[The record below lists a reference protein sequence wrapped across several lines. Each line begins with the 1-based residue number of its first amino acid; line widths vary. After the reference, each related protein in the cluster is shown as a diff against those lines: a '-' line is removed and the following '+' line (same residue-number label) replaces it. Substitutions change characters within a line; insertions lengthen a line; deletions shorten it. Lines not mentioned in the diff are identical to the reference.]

1 MDLLKPTLY
10 LIRGVSG
17 AGKSTFANSLYR
29 SQLVAGVIEADDY
42 FTNADG
48 DYLFNPQNLG
58 RAHHKCK
65 TRTMAF
71 LLSNQSVAVSNTSV
85 DRLDVETYQLIA
97 KDCGANFVSII
108 VENRNDTKSIHSV
121 PEKTLE
127 RQRARFNIKL

>member
-17 AGKSTFANSLYR
+17 AGKSTFGERLLSK
-29 SQLVAGVIEADDY
+29 GVVDVQFEADDY
-42 FTNADG
+42 FVTERG
-48 DYLFNPQNLG
+48 DYFFNSSLLG
-58 RAHHKCK
+58 RAHHTCK
-65 TRTMAF
+65 VHTLAY
-71 LLSNQSVAVSNTSV
+71 LLTGKSVAVSNTSTGCA
-85 DRLDVETYQLIA
+85 DVETYQQIA